1 MAFPLVVLAGLAA
14 IAGILKSPLER
25 WLEPVLAHPHEF
37 ATSSSTKLGLIV
49 VTTVAALSGLGIA
62 YSIWLKGKRAR
73 QESLEPEVLRRA
85 WYVDELYQRIV
96 EAPGRALANFSAFVI
111 DAKVIDGTVN
121 GVGAL
126 VRAGGTRLRTVQSGF
141 VRNYALAVAVGAVAI
156 LAYAVAR
163 AG

>member
-1 MAFPLVVLAGLAA
+1 MTTPLIVLAVLAA
-14 IAGILKSPLER
+14 VAGILKTPLEH
-25 WLEPVLAHPHEF
+25 WLEPVLAHPHHF
-37 ATSSSTKLGLIV
+37 VSSSSTKLGLIV
-49 VTTVAALSGLGIA
+49 VTTVAALGGLGLA
-62 YSIWLKGKRAR
+62 YSIWLKGKKAR
-73 QESLEPEVLRRA
+73 QDSLEPVVLQRA
-85 WYVDELYQRIV
+85 WYVDQLYQRIV
-96 EAPGRALANFSAFVI
+96 EAPGRALANFSAFVV

-126 VRAGGTRLRTVQSGF
+126 VRAGGSRLRTVQSGF